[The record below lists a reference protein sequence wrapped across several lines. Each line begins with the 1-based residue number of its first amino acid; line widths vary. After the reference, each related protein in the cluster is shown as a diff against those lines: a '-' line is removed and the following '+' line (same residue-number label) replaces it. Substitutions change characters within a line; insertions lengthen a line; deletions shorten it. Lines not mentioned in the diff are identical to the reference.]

1 MLTDLFGKEAMA
13 VPLLDINRQH
23 SKIKEELKQVFS
35 EALDTSRFI
44 KGPEMEAFE
53 KEFAAYSGVK
63 EAVGC
68 ASGTDALILALQ
80 ALGLKKNELVLTVP
94 FTFFATAGAIV
105 RAGGSPV
112 FIDILPDTYNI
123 DTDKADAWLN
133 DNCAITE
140 RGVVHRE
147 SGRRVAAIMPVHIF
161 GQLSNME
168 SVTAV
173 ASRWDLPVI
182 EDAAQAVGARWGGK
196 RAGSQGNAGCF
207 SFFPSK
213 NLGALG
219 DGGMVT
225 TNCSETAAEL
235 RRLREHGGQGYL
247 HSAVGTNSR
256 LDAIQA
262 GFLRVK
268 LRHLEDWHKGRR
280 ENAERYNTA
289 FADIDQVKTPV
300 IDPRAWSIYNQYT
313 LMAENRDELLAFLR
327 GKQIGCAIYYPLPL
341 HLQECFSDL
350 GYSEGDFRVSETCS
364 RNAISLPVFGELTRE
379 EQDEVIQAVREFYKA

>member
-1 MLTDLFGKEAMA
+1 MA

-23 SKIKEELKQVFS
+23 LEIKEELKKVFS
-35 EALDTSRFI
+35 DALDTSRFI

-53 KEFAAYSGVK
+53 KEFAAYSGVR

-80 ALGLKKNELVLTVP
+80 ALGLRSGELVLTVP
-94 FTFFATAGAIV
+94 FTFFASAGAIV
-105 RAGGSPV
+105 RSGGSPV
-112 FIDILPDTYNI
+112 FIDILPDTYNM
-123 DTDKADAWLN
+123 DADKAEAWLN
-133 DNCAITE
+133 ENCAITE

-147 SGRRVAAIMPVHIF
+147 SGRRIAAIMPVHIF
-161 GQLSNME
+161 GQVSNMDAI
-168 SVTAV
+168 SLVG
-173 ASRWDLPVI
+173 SKWNLPII
-182 EDAAQAVGARWGGK
+182 EDAAQAAGAKWNGK
-196 RAGSQGNAGCF
+196 RAGSQGDAGCF

-219 DGGMVT
+219 DGGMIT
-225 TNCSETAAEL
+225 TNSAETAAEL

-268 LRHLEDWHKGRR
+268 LRHLENWHKGRR
-280 ENAERYNTA
+280 ENAERYNKA
-289 FADIDQVKTPV
+289 FADLEQVKTPV

-313 LMAENRDELLAFLR
+313 LMAEKRDDLLVFLR
-327 GKQIGCAIYYPLPL
+327 ERQIGCAIYYPLPL
-341 HLQECFSDL
+341 HMQECFKDL
-350 GYSEGDFRVSETCS
+350 GYSEGDFKVSESCS
-364 RNAISLPVFGELTRE
+364 RKAVSLPVFGELTRE
-379 EQDEVIQAVREFYKA
+379 EQDEVIQSVREFYGA

>member
-1 MLTDLFGKEAMA
+1 MA

-23 SKIKEELKQVFS
+23 LEIKEELKKVFS
-35 EALDTSRFI
+35 DALDTSRFI

-53 KEFAAYSGVK
+53 KEFAAYSGVR

-80 ALGLKKNELVLTVP
+80 ALGLRSGELVLTVP
-94 FTFFATAGAIV
+94 FTFFASAGAIV
-105 RAGGSPV
+105 RSGGSPV
-112 FIDILPDTYNI
+112 FIDILPDTYNM
-123 DTDKADAWLN
+123 DADKAEAWLN
-133 DNCAITE
+133 ENCAITE

-147 SGRRVAAIMPVHIF
+147 SGRRIAAIMPVHIF
-161 GQLSNME
+161 GQVSNMDAI
-168 SVTAV
+168 SLVG
-173 ASRWDLPVI
+173 SKWNLPII
-182 EDAAQAVGARWGGK
+182 EDAAQAVGAKWNGK
-196 RAGSQGNAGCF
+196 RAGSQGDAGCF

-219 DGGMVT
+219 DGGMIT
-225 TNCSETAAEL
+225 TNSAETAAEL

-268 LRHLEDWHKGRR
+268 LRHLENWHKGRR
-280 ENAERYNTA
+280 ENAERYNKA
-289 FADIDQVKTPV
+289 FADLEQVKTPV

-313 LMAENRDELLAFLR
+313 LMAEKRDDLLVFLR
-327 GKQIGCAIYYPLPL
+327 ERQIGCAIYYPLPL
-341 HLQECFSDL
+341 HMQECFKDL
-350 GYSEGDFRVSETCS
+350 GYSEGDFKVSESCS
-364 RNAISLPVFGELTRE
+364 RKAVSLPVFGELTRE
-379 EQDEVIQAVREFYKA
+379 EQDEVIQSVREFYGA